1 MAHLAINVANLDES
15 NKKKD
20 YRRITSVENTQL
32 VSDRSNISDR
42 LSVGSDHSVYSN
54 ASRCS
59 QASRNRKK
67 KRGRRASKMAKKL
80 LTVEDPQT

>member
-1 MAHLAINVANLDES
+1 MAHLAINVGNLDDS

-32 VSDRSNISDR
+32 VSDRSNKSDR

-59 QASRNRKK
+59 
-67 KRGRRASKMAKKL
+67 
-80 LTVEDPQT
+80 